1 MQEET
6 VLKGAVRAERLEAPQ
21 DFIPEILSR
30 VQRKYV
36 ERHYSIK
43 SWTDVTDFLTQLA
56 YLMGKLVKGGE
67 PDLNNVSIQVIND
80 FQRVSDDEREREGV
94 REERSDRFRLTV
106 LLGEVALLHCT
117 TSSQWRSSRCPSYD
131 RRRC

>member
-1 MQEET
+1 MMSGTQRSVILSWLRDQLTLCLPSLALQEET

-80 FQRVSDDEREREGV
+80 FQRVCAAQSV
-94 REERSDRFRLTV
+94 
-106 LLGEVALLHCT
+106 
-117 TSSQWRSSRCPSYD
+117 
-131 RRRC
+131 